1 MMPTNSSLFP
11 SPELLLYNPADVM
24 QEVHN
29 HSSITRHW
37 PYNNFVIL
45 EQENKYVLIHFY
57 STTPDHNSESILYAS
72 HCLILWC
79 DN

>member
-29 HSSITRHW
+29 HSSTDHT
-37 PYNNFVIL
+37 PIL
-45 EQENKYVLIHFY
+45 SYLNKKTNMF
-57 STTPDHNSESILYAS
+57 
-72 HCLILWC
+72 
-79 DN
+79 